1 VVEERPKGQGM
12 DDWDNLSDDELEDR
26 LAQRGVDRDDAERLV
41 DNRDDRRA
49 ARRIL
54 EALG

>member
-1 VVEERPKGQGM
+1 M